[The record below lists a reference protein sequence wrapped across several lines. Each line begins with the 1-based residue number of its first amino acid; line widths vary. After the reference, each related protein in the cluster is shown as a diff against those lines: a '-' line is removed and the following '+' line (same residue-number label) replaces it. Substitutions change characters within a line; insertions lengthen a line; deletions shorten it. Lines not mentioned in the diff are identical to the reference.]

1 MGRRPPPGVAS
12 TLELCPSVLV
22 SPLSHL
28 GAPKVQVRRRPAI
41 DGITL
46 LFWTCSYCLHMIW
59 FKVNHAAF
67 QMEAGLIYCGLRIH
81 PHIQHVHQ
89 HLHYGGAEALTSGAS
104 QGNNFSRCLLGR
116 FGPGPVSA
124 ACDGGGHH
132 GCESFTWG
140 KGEEAVRVQ
149 VFFALPPGE
158 RLTSM

>member
-1 MGRRPPPGVAS
+1 
-12 TLELCPSVLV
+12 
-22 SPLSHL
+22 
-28 GAPKVQVRRRPAI
+28 
-41 DGITL
+41 
-46 LFWTCSYCLHMIW
+46 MIW

-124 ACDGGGHH
+124 ACDGGAIMDVSLSPG
-132 GCESFTWG
+132 GRAKKPSGFRSSSPIMLFSMIPVPGTTMPEPDPQ
-140 KGEEAVRVQ
+140 EEVTETAIP
-149 VFFALPPGE
+149 AASTTE
-158 RLTSM
+158 T